1 MVALRLLPVLVLMSA
16 VLTGGCTSTPEPPT
30 DAITPAR
37 LPFPGYV
44 ISPSSESLGGA
55 AWRGGQAVHALRL
68 DGQSC
73 GVDFEGR
80 VRCWRIPDPSPIVT
94 PVAPSLPTASTGW
107 LARATAPGV
116 EP

>member
-1 MVALRLLPVLVLMSA
+1 MVVLRLLPVLALIPA
-16 VLTGGCTSTPEPPT
+16 VLNGGCASTPAPVT
-30 DAITPAR
+30 AAITPAR
-37 LPFPGYV
+37 LPFPRYV
-44 ISPSSESLGGA
+44 VSPSSESLGGA

-80 VRCWRIPDPSPIVT
+80 VHCWRISDSPATVT
-94 PVAPSLPTASTGW
+94 SVAAPPPTV
-107 LARATAPGV
+107 PGG